1 MFRSFVRNNLLFVAI
16 GFSVAVGVGMGLAG
30 RSFSLSPDTMSL
42 IQFPGEIFMR
52 LLKLMIL
59 PLVVSSLISALAQ
72 MDVKNCSKMG
82 AITLIYYL
90 TTVFLATILGIFL
103 VLMIHPG
110 DPRLSSDNATMET
123 EKISAMDTILDL
135 IRYGDLI
142 RNMFPDNL
150 IQASFERT
158 HTVYKKSLTNQINAS
173 SQQITKEVAEQRGMN
188 ILGIIV
194 FCVGFG
200 IVTSHYAEKV
210 PVIVNFFLAL
220 DKIIMKL
227 MLSVMWFAPVGIA
240 SSICGSLLELDDIW
254 TAASAMTMYILTVLT
269 GLFVHSFITIP
280 ALYVMITRKNP
291 LNIFK
296 YMMEGGIAAMGT
308 SSSGAAL
315 PLSINGMEQLGGMDE
330 RVARFVLPLG
340 ATINM
345 DGCALYEAVAVIF
358 IAQVN
363 SVQLRFDEIITV
375 SVTATIA
382 SLGLNAV
389 PAGLVSI
396 LLILSTV
403 GLPVTEVPLLFAV
416 DWMLDRIRTS
426 LNVFGD
432 GFAASVVEMALRK
445 QLKQSSIDAQEN
457 VRPRGSIA

>member
-1 MFRSFVRNNLLFVAI
+1 MFRSFIRNNLLFVAI

-110 DPRLSSDNATMET
+110 DPRLSPDHPTMET

-135 IRYGDLI
+135 IR
-142 RNMFPDNL
+142 NMFPDNL
-150 IQASFERT
+150 VQASFERT

-210 PVIVNFFLAL
+210 PVMVNFFLAL

-227 MLSVMWFAPVGIA
+227 MLSVMWFAPIGIA

-254 TAASAMTMYILTVLT
+254 TAASAMTMYILTVLI

-358 IAQVN
+358 IAQIN

-432 GFAASVVEMALRK
+432 GFAASVVETALKK
-445 QLKQSSIDAQEN
+445 QLKRSSVDAQEN
-457 VRPRGSIA
+457 IRSRGSVA

>member
-1 MFRSFVRNNLLFVAI
+1 MFRSFIRNNLLFVAI

-110 DPRLSSDNATMET
+110 DPRLSPDHPTMET

-135 IRYGDLI
+135 IR
-142 RNMFPDNL
+142 NMFPDNL
-150 IQASFERT
+150 VQASFERT

-210 PVIVNFFLAL
+210 PVMVNFFLAL

-227 MLSVMWFAPVGIA
+227 MLSVMW
-240 SSICGSLLELDDIW
+240 
-254 TAASAMTMYILTVLT
+254 YILTVLI

-308 SSSGAAL
+308 SSS
-315 PLSINGMEQLGGMDE
+315 
-330 RVARFVLPLG
+330 
-340 ATINM
+340 
-345 DGCALYEAVAVIF
+345 
-358 IAQVN
+358 
-363 SVQLRFDEIITV
+363 
-375 SVTATIA
+375 
-382 SLGLNAV
+382 
-389 PAGLVSI
+389 
-396 LLILSTV
+396 
-403 GLPVTEVPLLFAV
+403 
-416 DWMLDRIRTS
+416 
-426 LNVFGD
+426 
-432 GFAASVVEMALRK
+432 
-445 QLKQSSIDAQEN
+445 
-457 VRPRGSIA
+457 